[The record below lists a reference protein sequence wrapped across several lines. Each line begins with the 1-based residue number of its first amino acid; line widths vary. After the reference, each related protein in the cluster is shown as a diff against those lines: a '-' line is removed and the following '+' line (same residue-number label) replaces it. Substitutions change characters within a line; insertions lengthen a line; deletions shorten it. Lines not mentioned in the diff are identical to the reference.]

1 MFKLKY
7 TIRRFRISD
16 YDVLIKLWD
25 EAQLVYKPNGRDR
38 REMIQKQIQL
48 PNTIALVA
56 EKEGKLI
63 GSVFGTH
70 DGRRG
75 WINRLAVLPE
85 FQRKGIGRELVKEL
99 ETRFHKMGIGI
110 IASLVE
116 DWNKTSLRVFQ
127 RIGYKKH
134 KDIIYFSKRK
144 TSQI

>member
-1 MFKLKY
+1 VFKLKY